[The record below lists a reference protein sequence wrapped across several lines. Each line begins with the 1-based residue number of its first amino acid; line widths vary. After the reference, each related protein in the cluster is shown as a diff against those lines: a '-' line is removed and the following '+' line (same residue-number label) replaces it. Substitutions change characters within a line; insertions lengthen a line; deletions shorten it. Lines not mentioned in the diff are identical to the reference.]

1 MVGIIS
7 NQLRQ
12 IPTYGTCD
20 GDGLTPKNK
29 PPKYACD
36 GDGLTPKNKPPRY
49 ACDGGGLT
57 AKIANPQE
65 LLNDT
70 VDFAGKAIGKAAGS
84 IRDYVRKPAKNDA
97 SVATTPSMDAEVKK
111 SNKKGN
117 FLAAAILLLGGV
129 ALGYGHRKYI
139 EKGFDN
145 LGKQITKWTSGPKC
159 QELIKNGKDL
169 LAKAKDAIF
178 VKA

>member
-1 MVGIIS
+1 MKGSSIMAGIIS
-7 NQLRQ
+7 NQPRQ

-20 GDGLTPKNK
+20 GGGLTTKNN
-29 PPKYACD
+29 PPK
-36 GDGLTPKNKPPRY
+36 Y

-57 AKIANPQE
+57 SKGPNSQA
-65 LLNDT
+65 LLSDT
-70 VDFAGKAIGKAAGS
+70 VDFMGKTAGS

-97 SVATTPSMDAEVKK
+97 SVATTPSMDAEAKK

-117 FLAAAILLLGGV
+117 FLAAAILLVGGA

-145 LGKQITKWTSGPKC
+145 LGKQISKWAENPTC
-159 QELIKNGKDL
+159 QKLIENGKDL